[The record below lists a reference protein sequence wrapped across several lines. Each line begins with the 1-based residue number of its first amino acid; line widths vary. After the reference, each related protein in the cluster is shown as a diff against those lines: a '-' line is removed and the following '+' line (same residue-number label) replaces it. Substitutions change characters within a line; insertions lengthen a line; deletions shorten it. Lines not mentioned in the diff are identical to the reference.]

1 MIARSHGILT
11 CAVRPV
17 YQEKRE
23 TTLAKET
30 KLSTVLSRQGK
41 LIRKFAEYLKNP
53 RLKQGHGTLRELDDK
68 GSKKKCCLGH
78 LCDFYK
84 QETGK
89 GKWVK
94 SGSGEAIWWVFD
106 AEPGGTSE
114 KLPPYPVC
122 HLFGIDQNPHLL
134 GNDPSTSGGD
144 IRHHSAAGWNDSI
157 GATLG
162 EIAVM
167 FDTLGKAKLSDAKL
181 ERANEKLQ

>member
-1 MIARSHGILT
+1 M
-11 CAVRPV
+11 RPV

-23 TTLAKET
+23 TTLAKE

-94 SGSGEAIWWVFD
+94 NGSGEAIWWVFD
-106 AEPGGTSE
+106 AGHGSATSE
-114 KLPPYPVC
+114 KLPPYHVYEF
-122 HLFGIDQNPHLL
+122 FGIEQNPHLL

>member
-1 MIARSHGILT
+1 M
-11 CAVRPV
+11 
-17 YQEKRE
+17 
-23 TTLAKET
+23 AKE

-94 SGSGEAIWWVFD
+94 NGSGEAIWWVFD
-106 AEPGGTSE
+106 VGHGSATSE
-114 KLPPYPVC
+114 KLPPYPVYEF
-122 HLFGIDQNPHLL
+122 FGIEQNPHLL
-134 GNDPSTSGGD
+134 GNDPSSGGD
-144 IRHHSAAGWNDSI
+144 IRHSAAGWNDSV

-167 FDTLGKAKLSDAKL
+167 FDTLGEEKLSDAKL